1 MDDIPEDGDESEVVS
16 DQTAPTKKLNTI
28 EHEMR
33 VQQRELEKHAK
44 RMSKAKKPKPLTKK
58 ELEAGIEEDD
68 AMIKRLERKLGLK
81 KVHFISF
88 SFQIHRLCNILD
100 SFLHND
106 FRKVAMT
113 MMIYLAW
120 VRGSL
125 MLTGERLS
133 APRTKMAVRMK
144 EQRISKILMT
154 IWKLTSYPKIPTI

>member
-1 MDDIPEDGDESEVVS
+1 MDDIPEDGDESEAVS
-16 DQTAPTKKLNTI
+16 DQMAPTKKLSTI

-88 SFQIHRLCNILD
+88 RLQLYGCPFIL
-100 SFLHND
+100 
-106 FRKVAMT
+106 
-113 MMIYLAW
+113 
-120 VRGSL
+120 
-125 MLTGERLS
+125 
-133 APRTKMAVRMK
+133 
-144 EQRISKILMT
+144 
-154 IWKLTSYPKIPTI
+154 